1 MSKKTDELRRQ
12 RVTTWEKAKAF
23 LDGNRNENGILP
35 AELKPQYDAMEK
47 EIVDL
52 GHEIERQERL
62 EEMERQM
69 ALPINT
75 PITTRPDM
83 SRDDGKTGVA
93 SEMYRKNF
101 WNAMRTKKPSAEIL
115 NALQEGDLGEGGYLV
130 PDEYERV
137 LVQALEENNIFR
149 TLANVIQS
157 SSGDKKIPV
166 VGGHGSASWIEEE
179 GTYTES
185 DESFNQLTLG
195 AHKVGTLI
203 KVSEELINDSAFDLP
218 SYIATE
224 FARRIGNAEEEAFV
238 VGDGSHKPIG
248 ILHSSLGA
256 QTGVTAAEK
265 TLITCDEIIALYHS
279 LPVPYRKKANW
290 LMNDATVQF
299 IRTLKDGNGQYL
311 WQPSLVSGTPDT
323 ILGCPVKVSRYMPEI
338 AAGAKTVAFG
348 DFSYYWISDRKGRS
362 LRRLDELF
370 AVTGQVGFRGDQRVD
385 GRLVLPEAIK
395 VLKQKA

>member
-35 AELKPQYDAMEK
+35 AELKSQYDAMEK

-83 SRDDGKTGVA
+83 SRDDGKTGIA
-93 SEMYRKNF
+93 SEMYKKNF
-101 WNAMRTKKPSAEIL
+101 WNAMRAKKPSAEIL